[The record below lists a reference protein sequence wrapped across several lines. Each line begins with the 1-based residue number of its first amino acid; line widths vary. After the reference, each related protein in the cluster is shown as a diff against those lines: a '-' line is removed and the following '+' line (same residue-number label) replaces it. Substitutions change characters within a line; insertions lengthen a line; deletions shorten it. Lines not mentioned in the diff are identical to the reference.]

1 MSKKIKILRILNRFN
16 LGGPIYNVAY
26 LSKFMNAK
34 KYENLLIGG
43 KIEKHEKSGKFI
55 LENLNIPYYEIK
67 SMRRPIN
74 LFLDFISLIQ
84 VVVIMYKFKPDI
96 IHTHAAKAGIIGRI
110 ASILFYKKI
119 NVVHTY
125 HGNVFEGYFSN
136 FFNELILNIERVL
149 SKFTDKVIAISQSQ
163 KNDLVN
169 IHKLCDSSKIV
180 VIPLGF
186 DLKKYSLNKTLK
198 RVQKRKDL
206 LLKDGDILITT
217 IGRVVPIKN
226 HKLFVDVIKYCKKRT
241 KKTIKALVIGD
252 GSEMLNLINYTSH
265 QGLKFSYK
273 DFKSDFDIFFC
284 SWKKDIDNYLAASDI
299 VALTSIN
306 EGTPVSII
314 EAMASG
320 TPSISTDV
328 GGVSDIIENGVSG
341 VVSKTNIKDFG
352 NDLLILIENE
362 NIRIKLAKKGIKRS
376 LELYHYDVLIKNI
389 EKLYNQF

>member
-1 MSKKIKILRILNRFN
+1 M
-16 LGGPIYNVAY
+16 
-26 LSKFMNAK
+26 
-34 KYENLLIGG
+34 
-43 KIEKHEKSGKFI
+43 
-55 LENLNIPYYEIK
+55 
-67 SMRRPIN
+67 
-74 LFLDFISLIQ
+74 
-84 VVVIMYKFKPDI
+84 
-96 IHTHAAKAGIIGRI
+96 
-110 ASILFYKKI
+110 
-119 NVVHTY
+119 
-125 HGNVFEGYFSN
+125 
-136 FFNELILNIERVL
+136 
-149 SKFTDKVIAISQSQ
+149 
-163 KNDLVN
+163 VN

-376 LELYHYDVLIKNI
+376 LELYHYDVLIKNV